1 MTQQLPMLSR
11 SAIQA
16 SGIVVCDRNSQAK
29 STFLGSPRFHLL
41 HHFQPLAF
49 SLQPFFGMPHSPNNR
64 STRSHS
70 GRRDGTP
77 KYCG

>member
-1 MTQQLPMLSR
+1 MFSR
-11 SAIQA
+11 SAIQT

-29 STFLGSPRFHLL
+29 ATFLGSPRFHLL
-41 HHFQPLAF
+41 HHF
-49 SLQPFFGMPHSPNNR
+49 QPFFGMPHSPNNR

-70 GRRDGTP
+70 GRRDGAP